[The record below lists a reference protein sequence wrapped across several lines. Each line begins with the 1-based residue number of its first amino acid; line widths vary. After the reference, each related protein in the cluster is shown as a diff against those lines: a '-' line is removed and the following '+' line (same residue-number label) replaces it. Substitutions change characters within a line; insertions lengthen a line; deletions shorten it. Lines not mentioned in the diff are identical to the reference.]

1 MQRTID
7 ITYRY
12 RLDPTA
18 EQEQLLN
25 QFAGA
30 RRFIWNWALNRKR
43 EHFRQTGKTLS
54 YNQLAAELT
63 QLKQQPASAWLCEI
77 DSQLLQQAL
86 RDLEN
91 AFQQFFR
98 RLRTGEKKTGFPK
111 FKSRK
116 TDTPRFR
123 IPQRVRLES
132 SQVSVPKIGLIKVI
146 LHRPLGGVTK
156 SATFKREACGHWYIS
171 LVVEQPIAPKVARPV
186 QTHIGIESGRE
197 VVGGAVEWRNNRE
210 PALVSNPNA

>member
-1 MQRTID
+1 MQRTILT
-7 ITYRY
+7 TYRY

-18 EQEQLLN
+18 EQERLLN

-54 YNQLAAELT
+54 YKELAAELT
-63 QLKQQPASAWLCEI
+63 QLKQQPATAWLCEI

-98 RLRTGEKKTGFPK
+98 RLRNREKKTGFPK
-111 FKSRK
+111 FGS
-116 TDTPRFR
+116 
-123 IPQRVRLES
+123 L
-132 SQVSVPKIGLIKVI
+132 
-146 LHRPLGGVTK
+146 PL
-156 SATFKREACGHWYIS
+156 SC
-171 LVVEQPIAPKVARPV
+171 
-186 QTHIGIESGRE
+186 
-197 VVGGAVEWRNNRE
+197 
-210 PALVSNPNA
+210 